1 MARRASVVRS
11 LVSLTAFGLLMLAVV
26 GLRRQWFPHPMA
38 ERAVSAV
45 DLAIVV
51 GLVAVG
57 VAAALFRWWSR
68 ASQVPG
74 PDDSR
79 AGFVMQTFQE
89 VLRQLKEKEAELEH
103 LRARAVARAEDVE
116 SYHQNILRSIASGV
130 ITCDPAGRITTFN
143 AAAERIL
150 GYESAQVVGRTCGE
164 VFGDDSPI
172 PEMVK
177 RSLDRLTPISRR
189 EWRFARG
196 SDRAWVGLSSALLR
210 DRSEGLI
217 GVALVF
223 TDLTEIKRLEER
235 VESER
240 RLALLGEMSAAIAH
254 EFRNSMGT
262 IQGWAKLL
270 GKRVDADAT
279 ARPMVDAVVRELG
292 VMQRLIDDL
301 LAFGR
306 RMEPHREQVELRT
319 LVYENVTA
327 QPDRPDV
334 VLEIEWDTKVP
345 DTVQWDPT
353 LMRQVLRNLVQNAVE
368 AMPDGGRM
376 RLVVA
381 LAATT
386 HSPSA
391 VEISLSDTG
400 VGIPAQHRERIFD
413 PFFTLKARGH
423 GLGLALVRKI
433 VTAHGGQITVRSTE
447 GSGTTFC
454 LTIPAHERRDPQTT
468 EALAQAA

>member
-1 MARRASVVRS
+1 MARRGNVVRS
-11 LVSLTAFGLLMLAVV
+11 LVSLTAFGLLMLAAVA
-26 GLRRQWFPHPMA
+26 LRRQWVPHSIA
-38 ERAVSAV
+38 ERAVSTV

-51 GLVAVG
+51 GLGAVG
-57 VAAALFRWWSR
+57 VAAVLFRWWGRVSGGTK
-68 ASQVPG
+68 Q
-74 PDDSR
+74 DDAK

-89 VLRQLKEKEAELEH
+89 VLRQLKNKEGELEH

-150 GYESAQVVGRTCGE
+150 GCEAARVVGLTCGE
-164 VFGDDSPI
+164 IFGNESPI
-172 PEMVK
+172 PEMV
-177 RSLDRLTPISRR
+177 RQSLEMLTPISRR

-196 SDRAWVGLSSALLR
+196 SDHAWVGLSSALLR

-235 VESER
+235 VVAER

-270 GKRVDADAT
+270 GKRVNADET
-279 ARPMVDAVVRELG
+279 ARPMVDAVVGELG

-306 RMEPHREQVELRT
+306 RMEPHRERVELRT
-319 LVYENVTA
+319 LIRESVTVP
-327 QPDRPDV
+327 PDRPDV
-334 VLEIEWDTKVP
+334 HLNVEWDARVP
-345 DTVQWDPT
+345 ETVQWDAT
-353 LMRQVLRNLVQNAVE
+353 LMRQVLKNLVQNAVE
-368 AMPDGGRM
+368 AMPDGGRL
-376 RLVVA
+376 RLVMA
-381 LAATT
+381 
-386 HSPSA
+386 PSA
-391 VEISLSDTG
+391 SAPASVDLVLADTG
-400 VGIPAQHRERIFD
+400 VGIPAQHRDRIFD

-423 GLGLALVRKI
+423 GLGLALVHKI
-433 VTAHGGQITVRSTE
+433 ITAHRGQVTVRSTE

-454 LTIPAHERRDPQTT
+454 LTIPIHEPSDAEPSAGLT
-468 EALAQAA
+468 QAA

>member
-1 MARRASVVRS
+1 MTRRANVVRS
-11 LVSLTAFGLLMLAVV
+11 LIYLTAFGLLMLAVV
-26 GLRRQWFPHPMA
+26 GLGRQWFPHPMA
-38 ERAVSAV
+38 ERVVSAV

-51 GLVAVG
+51 GLVAMG
-57 VAAALFRWWSR
+57 IAVALLRWWSR
-68 ASQVPG
+68 ASRVPG
-74 PDDSR
+74 QDEAR

-103 LRARAVARAEDVE
+103 LRALAVARAEDVE

-130 ITCDPAGRITTFN
+130 ITCDPVGRITTFN

-150 GYESAQVVGRTCGE
+150 GYEAAQVVGRTGGE

-172 PEMVK
+172 PEMVR
-177 RSLDRLTPISRR
+177 RSLDSLTPISRR

-279 ARPMVDAVVRELG
+279 ARPMVEAVVRELG

-306 RMEPHREQVELRT
+306 RMEPHRERVELRA
-319 LVYENVTA
+319 LVHESVTA
-327 QPDRPDV
+327 PSDRPDV
-334 VLEIEWDTKVP
+334 VLDVEWDTRVP
-345 DTVQWDPT
+345 DMVQWDPT

-368 AMPDGGRM
+368 AMPDGGRI

-381 LAATT
+381 LPSTT
-386 HSPSA
+386 PSA
-391 VEISLSDTG
+391 VEISMSDTG
-400 VGIPAQHRERIFD
+400 VGIPAQHRDRIFD

-433 VTAHGGQITVRSTE
+433 ITAHGGQVTVRSTE
-447 GSGTTFC
+447 GSGTTFQ
-454 LTIPAHERRDPQTT
+454 LIIPAQERCDPHITG
-468 EALAQAA
+468 ALAPAA